1 MLQHMARC
9 RRPCAFPEPVAFS
22 DGMVRWI
29 FPSFF
34 CSTTHSLLLTPYTCT
49 NIGGVIA
56 SEYGDPQR
64 WPPACGY
71 AIYTVL

>member
-1 MLQHMARC
+1 
-9 RRPCAFPEPVAFS
+9 
-22 DGMVRWI
+22 
-29 FPSFF
+29 
-34 CSTTHSLLLTPYTCT
+34 LTPYTCT